1 MFQTEDDVW
10 QVEDVMFQVEEDE
23 VEEDVVFEVE
33 DYVFQVEDD
42 VMFQVEEDVCLR
54 WKMMCC
60 DVFQCSVTC
69 GWGRQ
74 VREVVC
80 RHEGDTFCDVM
91 M

>member
-1 MFQTEDDVW
+1 
-10 QVEDVMFQVEEDE
+10 MFQVEDE

-54 WKMMCC
+54 WKMMCS
-60 DVFQCSVTC
+60 DVFQYSVTC

-91 M
+91 ML